1 MPSTVF
7 CHRVFTRLSAA
18 LFFLTLLSA
27 AFSTIAIA
35 GPGHDHGPAAES
47 ASGTASP
54 RVAMV
59 SEAFQFVGTVEGE
72 VLVIHLDRATD
83 NEPVISAAIE
93 ISLNGETFKA
103 ALQPDGTYELVSP
116 LLKKPGQIEI
126 LATIADGAVSDLL
139 VGSIDIP
146 DTAATGNGALTL
158 QGKMAAVLG
167 RLASW
172 LALPAALAAPAAMAT
187 GLIGFGIFIGTM
199 VAGARR
205 VAVTVFVISIVAL
218 ASTVAMAGPGH
229 DHGAAPATGG
239 NGNAP
244 QRKADGS
251 IFLPKSTQRLLEVR
265 TLTVMTQS
273 VIPTV
278 RFNGRIIADPR
289 RSGVVQGTISGRF
302 MAPEGGVPA
311 LGTMV
316 KAGQPLGRIKPAF
329 ASIDSSQL
337 SQTLAELDQQI
348 GLSRQRLN
356 RQELMLRTNAVPQIQ
371 VEETRFALA
380 GQVNK
385 RKELLDSLSRE
396 EELIAPVDGV
406 ISATRA
412 VSGQV
417 VAQTD
422 RLFEIVDASR
432 PLVEALIFD
441 QSIVDKITDAEMS
454 MADGSVVRMKFQS
467 RSRTLQQQYAV
478 VHFEVL
484 DAPASL
490 SVGQP
495 VSVTARAG
503 NPVSGIV
510 VPRAAL
516 AQAPNGQTVV
526 FEHKEP
532 EAFMP
537 RAVRTEPL
545 DSRSVLVVGG
555 LKEGDKIVIRNA
567 PLVNQVR

>member
-1 MPSTVF
+1 M
-7 CHRVFTRLSAA
+7 
-18 LFFLTLLSA
+18 
-27 AFSTIAIA
+27 
-35 GPGHDHGPAAES
+35 
-47 ASGTASP
+47 
-54 RVAMV
+54 
-59 SEAFQFVGTVEGE
+59 
-72 VLVIHLDRATD
+72 LVIHLDRATD
-83 NEPVISAAIE
+83 NEPVTSAAIE
-93 ISLNGETFKA
+93 VSLNGEALKA
-103 ALQPDGTYELVSP
+103 AVQPDGTYELVSP
-116 LLKKPGQIEI
+116 LLKKVGQIEV
-126 LATIADGAVSDLL
+126 LVTIMDGAVSDLL
-139 VGSIDIP
+139 VGSLAIP
-146 DTAATGNGALTL
+146 DTAATGTGALTFRDR
-158 QGKMAAVLG
+158 MAAVLA

-172 LALPAALAAPAAMAT
+172 LSLPTAFAAPAAMAT
-187 GLIGFGIFIGTM
+187 GLVGFGVFIGTM

-205 VAVTVFVISIVAL
+205 VAVAVFVISIVAL
-218 ASTVAMAGPGH
+218 ASTAAMAGPGH
-229 DHGAAPATGG
+229 DHGAAPSSGG

-251 IFLPKSTQRLLEVR
+251 IFLPKATQRLLEVR
-265 TLTVMTQS
+265 TLTVTSQS
-273 VIPTV
+273 VTPTV

-302 MAPEGGVPA
+302 VSPEGGVPP
-311 LGTMV
+311 LGAMV

-348 GLSRQRLN
+348 GLNRQRLN
-356 RQELMLRTNAVPQIQ
+356 RQELTLKTNAVPLIQ
-371 VEETRFALA
+371 VEETRFTLT
-380 GQVNK
+380 GQINR
-385 RKELLDSLSRE
+385 RKELLESLSRE
-396 EELIAPVDGV
+396 EELVAPVDGV

-412 VSGQV
+412 ISGQV

-441 QSIVDKITDAEMS
+441 QAIVDKITDAEMS
-454 MADGSVVRMKFQS
+454 MTDGTVVRLKFQS
-467 RSRTLQQQYAV
+467 RSRTLQQQSAV

-495 VSVTARAG
+495 VSITARAG
-503 NPVSGIV
+503 NPVTGIV

-532 EAFMP
+532 EEFMP
-537 RAVRTEPL
+537 RAVRTEAL